1 MQLNKIKAFS
11 LIELL
16 VVIILIGVISV
27 VAIPNVREF
36 LVDKELRQAIAHIEN
51 IVGDLKSRIDSSA
64 SDTTTNFP
72 IVQARVDFTT
82 TNGLTISTIQADQ
95 NNFFGTNRR
104 LTVCNASGQWLQ
116 PTAASYNYQ
125 TNGYDIFSS
134 IRLGFIYG
142 TDGTSCFSKYQ
153 EFISQNKEIK
163 FALCHETKLFNSN
176 SCTGVS
182 QNAPFYR
189 LTVSRDGKVGVE
201 KYDVSSGQFKY
212 FKN

>member
-1 MQLNKIKAFS
+1 MRLNKIKAFS

-16 VVIILIGVISV
+16 VVIILIGVISI

-36 LVDKELRQAIAHIEN
+36 LVDRELRQAIAHIEN
-51 IVGDLKSRIDSSA
+51 IIGNLKSRIDSGA
-64 SDTTTNFP
+64 SDPVTNLP
-72 IVQARVDFTT
+72 IVQARVELTT
-82 TNGLTISTIQADQ
+82 TDGLTISTFLANQR
-95 NNFFGTNRR
+95 NFFETNRR
-104 LTVCNASGQWLQ
+104 LNVCNSSGQWLPSANQ
-116 PTAASYNYQ
+116 SYNYK

-142 TDGTSCFSKYQ
+142 TDGISCFSKYQ
-153 EFISQNKEIK
+153 EFTSQNREIR

-189 LTVSRDGKVGVE
+189 LTVSRDGKLGVE
-201 KYDVSSGQFKY
+201 KYDVSSSQFKY
-212 FKN
+212 IKN